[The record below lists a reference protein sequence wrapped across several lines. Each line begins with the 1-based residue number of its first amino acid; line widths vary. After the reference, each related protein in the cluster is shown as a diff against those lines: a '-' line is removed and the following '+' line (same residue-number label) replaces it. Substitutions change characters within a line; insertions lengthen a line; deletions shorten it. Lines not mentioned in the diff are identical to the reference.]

1 MSLFNIV
8 HILKL
13 VIFENMLAYKNVK
26 SYMLS
31 ITYGFEQ
38 NLSVAG
44 TPFKL
49 EHGLHLGHNKTIK
62 IK

>member
-38 NLSVAG
+38 NLSATRNTLQIG
-44 TPFKL
+44 TWSTFGPQQ
-49 EHGLHLGHNKTIK
+49 NY
-62 IK
+62 

>member
-31 ITYGFEQ
+31 ITYGFEKKFPVPRNTLQIGTWSTFGPQQ
-38 NLSVAG
+38 NY
-44 TPFKL
+44 
-49 EHGLHLGHNKTIK
+49 
-62 IK
+62 

>member
-13 VIFENMLAYKNVK
+13 VIFENILAYKNVK
-26 SYMLS
+26 SYILS
-31 ITYGFEQ
+31 ITYGFEKNLRAKKILQIGTWFPFGPQ
-38 NLSVAG
+38 N
-44 TPFKL
+44 
-49 EHGLHLGHNKTIK
+49 TIK

>member
-38 NLSVAG
+38 NLSVRGQHPSNWNMVYIWA
-44 TPFKL
+44 TTKL
-49 EHGLHLGHNKTIK
+49 LK
-62 IK
+62 